1 MRFQISNLQSQ
12 ISNRRSDARRAG
24 GRKQEIRNA
33 QKSGANF
40 PKSEIRN
47 GYTLIELLVVMGLTT
62 IVTGVLVTVIYQFY
76 TVTSL
81 GNAQLA
87 VDADLR
93 NAGLWLMRDG
103 SQGQTFTSTPGVCVP
118 FAFDTGPQRGVVY
131 TYSFSGS
138 TLSRQDGSTGQV
150 IGVARR
156 LAAPPTC
163 SVQGQSAVIVLTSAT
178 GKVSNSATFTVTLR
192 VH

>member
-1 MRFQISNLQSQ
+1 MRLESAIKN
-12 ISNRRSDARRAG
+12 
-24 GRKQEIRNA
+24 
-33 QKSGANF
+33 QKS
-40 PKSEIRN
+40 KIKN
-47 GYTLIELLVVMGLTT
+47 GYTLVELLVVLGLTT

-103 SQGQTFTSTPGVCVP
+103 NQSTVFTQTGTCGVFAAPTYTGSTRYI
-118 FAFDTGPQRGVVY
+118 TY
-131 TYSFSGS
+131 TFLAG
-138 TLSRQDGSTGQV
+138 TLSRQDSSTGQV

-163 SVQGQSAVIVLTSAT
+163 SVQGQSAVIVLTST
-178 GKVSNSATFTVTLR
+178 VGKVSNSATFTVTLR

>member
-1 MRFQISNLQSQ
+1 
-12 ISNRRSDARRAG
+12 
-24 GRKQEIRNA
+24 
-33 QKSGANF
+33 
-40 PKSEIRN
+40 
-47 GYTLIELLVVMGLTT
+47 MGLTT

-103 SQGQTFTSTPGVCVP
+103 SQGQTFASTPGVCVP

-131 TYSFSGS
+131 MYSFSGS
-138 TLSRQDGSTGQV
+138 TLSRQDGITGQV

-156 LAAPPTC
+156 VTGVQC
-163 SVQGQSAVIVLTSAT
+163 QQTGRSVAITLTSAT

>member
-1 MRFQISNLQSQ
+1 MRFKVSNL
-12 ISNRRSDARRAG
+12 
-24 GRKQEIRNA
+24 K
-33 QKSGANF
+33 
-40 PKSEIRN
+40 N
-47 GYTLIELLVVMGLTT
+47 GYTLVELLVVMGLIT

-103 SQGQTFTSTPGVCVP
+103 NQSTVFTQTGTCGVFAAPTFIGSTRYI
-118 FAFDTGPQRGVVY
+118 TY
-131 TYSFSGS
+131 TFSAG
-138 TLSRQDGSTGQV
+138 TLSRQDSGTGQV

-156 LAAPPTC
+156 VTGVQC
-163 SVQGQSAVIVLTSAT
+163 QQNGRSVSITLTSAN
-178 GKVSNSATFTVTLR
+178 GNVSNSAMFTVALR
-192 VH
+192 VD

>member
-1 MRFQISNLQSQ
+1 LV
-12 ISNRRSDARRAG
+12 
-24 GRKQEIRNA
+24 
-33 QKSGANF
+33 
-40 PKSEIRN
+40 
-47 GYTLIELLVVMGLTT
+47 ELLVVMGLIT

-103 SQGQTFTSTPGVCVP
+103 NQSASFTPVGACGVFAAPTYIGSVSSTRYITYTFS
-118 FAFDTGPQRGVVY
+118 AN
-131 TYSFSGS
+131 
-138 TLSRQDGSTGQV
+138 TLNRHDSSTGQV

-163 SVQGQSAVIVLTSAT
+163 SVQGQSAVILLTSAT
-178 GKVSNSATFTVTLR
+178 GKVSNSVTFTVTLR
-192 VH
+192 VR

>member
-1 MRFQISNLQSQ
+1 MRFQSVIHH
-12 ISNRRSDARRAG
+12 
-24 GRKQEIRNA
+24 
-33 QKSGANF
+33 QKS
-40 PKSEIRN
+40 KIRN
-47 GYTLIELLVVMGLTT
+47 GYTLVELLVVMGLIT

-131 TYSFSGS
+131 SYSFSGS
-138 TLSRQDGSTGQV
+138 TLSRQDSSTGQV

-156 LAAPPTC
+156 VTGVQC
-163 SVQGQSAVIVLTSAT
+163 QQTGRSVAITLTSAN
-178 GKVSNSATFTVTLR
+178 GKVSNSAVFTVALR
-192 VH
+192 VD

>member
-1 MRFQISNLQSQ
+1 MPNVKSQ
-12 ISNRRSDARRAG
+12 ICNL
-24 GRKQEIRNA
+24 
-33 QKSGANF
+33 
-40 PKSEIRN
+40 KSEIQN
-47 GYTLIELLVVMGLTT
+47 GYTLVELLVVMGLIT

-103 SQGQTFTSTPGVCVP
+103 NQSAVFTQTGTCGV
-118 FAFDTGPQRGVVY
+118 FAAPTFI
-131 TYSFSGS
+131 GS
-138 TLSRQDGSTGQV
+138 TRYITYTFSAGTLNRRDSGTPGQV

-163 SVQGQSAVIVLTSAT
+163 SVQGQSAVILLTSAT
-178 GKVSNSATFTVTLR
+178 GQVSNSATFTVTLR